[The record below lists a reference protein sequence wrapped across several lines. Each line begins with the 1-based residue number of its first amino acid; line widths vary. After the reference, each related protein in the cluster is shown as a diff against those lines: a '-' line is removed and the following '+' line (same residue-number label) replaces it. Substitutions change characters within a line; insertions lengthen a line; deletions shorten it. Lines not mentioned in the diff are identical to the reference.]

1 MIIDPNA
8 PVVSSGAAVIKDG
21 TTRSFAED
29 VIKASMKVPVVVD
42 FWAPWCGPCK
52 QLTPMLERMVRQ
64 AAGAVQL
71 VKINVDEN
79 QELAQQLRVQ
89 SVPSVYAFIGGRPV
103 DAFVGALSESQLRQ
117 FFDRLTQGQGSPVAD
132 ALAEAQSAL
141 DAGDAVAALE
151 MFQQVAAHDPSNPK
165 ALAGLIRARVARGDL
180 AKARSLIKGLPH
192 DLLTNAEV
200 TAAIAA
206 VDLAEETKDLAATES
221 LRRAV
226 EQHPDDPQA
235 RFDLARAL
243 YGRGQTEGA
252 IDELLRL
259 FKADRAW
266 NDEAARKQLVKIFDA
281 LGATHP
287 LTLAS
292 RRRLS
297 AILFS

>member
-1 MIIDPNA
+1 M
-8 PVVSSGAAVIKDG
+8 
-21 TTRSFAED
+21 
-29 VIKASMKVPVVVD
+29 
-42 FWAPWCGPCK
+42 
-52 QLTPMLERMVRQ
+52 
-64 AAGAVQL
+64 
-71 VKINVDEN
+71 
-79 QELAQQLRVQ
+79 
-89 SVPSVYAFIGGRPV
+89 
-103 DAFVGALSESQLRQ
+103 RQ

-165 ALAGLIRARVARGDL
+165 ALAGVIRARVARGDL
-180 AKARSLIKGLPH
+180 AKAKSLIKGLPQ
-192 DLLTNAEV
+192 DLLAHAEV
-200 TAAIAA
+200 KAAIAA
-206 VDLAEETKDLAATES
+206 VDLAEETKDLAATET

-226 EQHPDDPQA
+226 EQRPDDPQA

-243 YGRGQTEGA
+243 YGRGQTEAA